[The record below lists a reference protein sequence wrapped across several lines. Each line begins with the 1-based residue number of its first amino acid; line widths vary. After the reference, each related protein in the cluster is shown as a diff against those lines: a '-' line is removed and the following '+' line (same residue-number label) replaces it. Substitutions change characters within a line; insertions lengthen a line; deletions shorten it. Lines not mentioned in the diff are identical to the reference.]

1 MAKTNHR
8 STGLP
13 ARRRG
18 WSLLELMAVVAIVA
32 VVGAVALPT
41 YRGYAQRALR
51 TAAQADLVRCAQGME
66 RHAGRTGSYA
76 GAADVDG
83 DGTADGDAG
92 PVAATICVVEADAY
106 LIGLTQADAG
116 QFVLQA
122 TPVAPGAA
130 AGDGALTLDST
141 GLRRWDRNDDGD
153 FEDVDEA
160 AWR

>member
-13 ARRRG
+13 APRRG

-32 VVGAVALPT
+32 IVGAVALPT

-83 DGTADGDAG
+83 DGTADGDTG
-92 PVAATICVVEADAY
+92 PLAPTVCVVEADAY

-122 TPVAPGAA
+122 TPVVLGGAD
-130 AGDGALTLDST
+130 GDGALTIDST

-153 FEDVDEA
+153 FEDADEA